1 MGNWNSFWTEINKHG
16 SPFHGRPHKRLLNR
30 NSQPHK
36 QLSCTWNANRK
47 WSTGQSGL
55 RNNPQTSHQI
65 NCCKHKCTTAKN
77 ANSQFASFRFH
88 KQTAQTSCFTFQNN
102 NFNSK
107 NSSKLLCS
115 TKTQPSLSSLA
126 SSQTISSN
134 LTGSKNQ
141 LELSHRISL

>member
-1 MGNWNSFWTEINKHG
+1 MED
-16 SPFHGRPHKRLLNR
+16 
-30 NSQPHK
+30 
-36 QLSCTWNANRK
+36 QLKELSSLRITDQQQSNTCPVMSHMANIK
-47 WSTGQSGL
+47 WQTGQSGL
-55 RNNPQTSHQI
+55 HRTLGQVIQKY
-65 NCCKHKCTTAKN
+65 CCKHECTTATQKN

-126 SSQTISSN
+126 SSQTISSS